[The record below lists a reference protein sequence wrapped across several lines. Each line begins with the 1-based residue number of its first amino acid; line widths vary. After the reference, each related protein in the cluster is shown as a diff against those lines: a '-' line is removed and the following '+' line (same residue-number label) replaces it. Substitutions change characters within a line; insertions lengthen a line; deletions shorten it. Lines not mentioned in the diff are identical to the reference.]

1 MQREDV
7 PLLLRRPTPQD
18 LQALYEIHADPRT
31 NRFNPHGPM
40 ASRQAAQELL
50 AAITAHWAQHGF
62 GYWTVAQPQAPHRVI
77 GVGGL
82 VEKQVPGFQGLNLY
96 YRFRP
101 EAWGR
106 GLATALAR
114 RAIAFADTVLGRRRE
129 VFARARPDNRP
140 SIRVLERAG
149 FVCTGRTQDVDDALP
164 PSLLYTLGNFS
175 PRQRKTG

>member
-7 PLLLRRPTPQD
+7 SLLLRRPAPED

-31 NRFNPHGPM
+31 NRFNPNGPM
-40 ASRQAAQELL
+40 ASLQAARELL
-50 AAITAHWAQHGF
+50 AAMAAHWAQHGF
-62 GYWTVAQPQAPHRVI
+62 GYWVVALPGAPQRVV

-82 VEKQVPGFQGLNLY
+82 VEKQVPGFHGLNLY

-106 GLATALAR
+106 GLATTLAR
-114 RAIAFADTVLGRRRE
+114 RAIAFADAVLGRRQE
-129 VFARARPDNRP
+129 VFARVRPDNQP

-149 FVCTGRTQDVDDALP
+149 FLRTGRTPDVGDGLP

-175 PRQRKTG
+175 AAQRK